1 MYTLKNLKGLFLYLK
16 HKLNKRYIWL
26 LRNVRNAQTI
36 VYTTVLITMKLF
48 YEKIHFKK

>member
-1 MYTLKNLKGLFLYLK
+1 MYTLKNYKGLFLYLE

-36 VYTTVLITMKLF
+36 VYTTVLITNTTFL
-48 YEKIHFKK
+48 